1 MIILLGVVR
10 VFCLRGLRRSD
21 QIVHSQRDRLG
32 QIIEA
37 VMNQFEAVVI
47 NLNVQAI
54 LGHGRAASI
63 IAITALID

>member
-1 MIILLGVVR
+1 MIILLAVVR

-37 VMNQFEAVVI
+37 VMNQFEAIVI
-47 NLNVQAI
+47 DLDVQAI
-54 LGHGRAASI
+54 LGHGRGASGF
-63 IAITALID
+63 AITVLID